1 MNIVIVKYNAGN
13 VASVQFALERLGIVA
28 SVSNDHDII
37 RNADKVIFPGVGE
50 ASSAMRSLKENN
62 LDEVIAKLTQPV
74 LGICLGMQLMCDFSE
89 EGNTKCLGLFE
100 TQVRRIANPG
110 EEGARLNDAVGQGM
124 KIPHMGWNTIAGLKG
139 KLYKGVPR
147 NAYVYYVHG
156 YCADICGDTTAV
168 TEYIRPFS
176 ASLERDN
183 FFGVQFH
190 PEKSG
195 VAGEFIIRN
204 FIEL

>member
-28 SVSNDHDII
+28 SLSSDHEII
-37 RNADKVIFPGVGE
+37 RSADKVIFPGVGE

-62 LDEVIAKLTQPV
+62 LDEVIAQLKQPV
-74 LGICLGMQLMCDFSE
+74 LGICLGMQLMCEFSE
-89 EGNTKCLGLFE
+89 EGNTKGLSLFE
-100 TQVRRIANPG
+100 TRVRRIANPG
-110 EEGARLNDAVGQGM
+110 EEGGM
-124 KIPHMGWNTIAGLKG
+124 KIPHMGWNTITGLKG
-139 KLYKGVPR
+139 KLYKGIPQ

-168 TEYIRPFS
+168 TDYIRPFS
-176 ASLERDN
+176 ASLERNN

>member
-28 SVSNDHDII
+28 SVSDDHNVI
-37 RNADKVIFPGVGE
+37 RAADKVIFPGVGE
-50 ASSAMRSLKENN
+50 ASSAMRSLKENK
-62 LDEVIAKLTQPV
+62 LDELIAQLKQPV
-74 LGICLGMQLMCDFSE
+74 LGICLGMQLMCEFSE
-89 EGNTKCLGLFE
+89 EGNTKALGIFA
-100 TQVRRIANPG
+100 TRVRRIAHPG
-110 EEGARLNDAVGQGM
+110 GEGGF
-124 KIPHMGWNTIAGLKG
+124 KIPHVGWNTIVGLKG
-139 KLYKGVPR
+139 KLYKGVPQ

-156 YCADICGDTTAV
+156 YCADICADTTAV
-168 TEYIRPFS
+168 TDYVRPFS

-183 FFGVQFH
+183 FYGVQFH

-195 VAGEFIIRN
+195 IAGEFIIRN